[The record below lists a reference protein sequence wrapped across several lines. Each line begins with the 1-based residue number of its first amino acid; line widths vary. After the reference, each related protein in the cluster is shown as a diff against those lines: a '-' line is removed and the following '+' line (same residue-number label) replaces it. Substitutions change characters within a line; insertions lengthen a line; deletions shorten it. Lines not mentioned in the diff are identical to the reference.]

1 MASAPL
7 GQDLHRSFLT
17 VDDALV
23 NVLDEEKEGEIRNV
37 DAVSQ
42 GWLVSE
48 DKKKV

>member
-1 MASAPL
+1 M
-7 GQDLHRSFLT
+7 
-17 VDDALV
+17 DDALV

-48 DKKKV
+48 DKEEKSKKKTIRLMTCMKGGG